1 MIRAEGLGVTLAGNA
16 VLADIDLNIASGTWT
31 AVLGP
36 NGAGKTT
43 LLRAILGHQA
53 HTGTLDVAT
62 RNIAYVPQRPELPAG
77 MTISEYIALGRA
89 PRDGWGRETSH
100 GSQVRTDVTERLE
113 LGALANRQLAQLS
126 GGEAQRAVLARA
138 LVQEPE
144 LMLLDEPTTA
154 LDPQHKVSILDELER
169 SRAAG
174 MTIVTALHDLNLALL
189 YAPEALLLAAGRT
202 VLTGPL
208 QSIAQRSEFA
218 AVFDNRIK
226 VGNDEKGQPFILPNK
241 G

>member
-43 LLRAILGHQA
+43 LLRAILGHQT

-77 MTISEYIALGRA
+77 MTVAEYIALGRA
-89 PRDGWGRETSH
+89 PRDGWGCETSH
-100 GSQVRTDVTERLE
+100 GRQVRTDVTERLE
-113 LGALANRQLAQLS
+113 LGALATRQLAQLS

-174 MTIVTALHDLNLALL
+174 MTIVTAL
-189 YAPEALLLAAGRT
+189 PEALLLAVGRT

-218 AVFDNRIK
+218 SVFDNRIT
-226 VGNDEKGQPFILPNK
+226 VGRDEKEQPFILPNK